1 MVTYS
6 EASAMVKRGRN
17 GRKRLQNNT
26 YLERRGEDFA
36 VRLHYTDV
44 VTIHADGTFTLRTGG
59 WETVTTKDRINGY
72 GPARVYSQNSTLA
85 IWSSADPRTP
95 VKMQKC
101 RVCHGS
107 GSVHI
112 EASYSYGEYRPK
124 TVSYDYEWG
133 SGSYESSE
141 YVKYETPRLISE
153 AHDVVCYRCDGTGQ
167 QDYGSKPMPVVFFDG
182 IRVDGS
188 GHVLDADGLERL
200 NEPAEVKQARHDAET
215 AATLKRIR
223 NAKRRW
229 LADHKVKT
237 AKGVVYMYKAV
248 HDDFYSAH
256 GALYTPNATVTADDY
271 RATSSCG
278 AGLHFSPTVD
288 EALSYDH
295 EATRFLLCA
304 VDRATF
310 IPIDGDKGK
319 ARSCR
324 VLYEVGRDGER
335 LPVKDPI
342 SWSSPGYRE

>member
-1 MVTYS
+1 MITHS
-6 EASAMVKRGRN
+6 HAAELIRHGRN
-17 GRKRLQNNT
+17 GRKKLQNNT
-26 YLERRGEDFA
+26 YLEQRGEDFA
-36 VRLHYTDV
+36 VQLHSTDV

-59 WETVTTKDRINGY
+59 WDTVTTKDRINNY
-72 GPARVYSQNSTLA
+72 GPARVWSERGTWA
-85 IWSSADPRTP
+85 IHSANDPRTP

-101 RVCHGS
+101 RGCKGT
-107 GSVHI
+107 GSVHV
-112 EASYSYGEYRPK
+112 AANWKRYEYRPV
-124 TVSYDYEWG
+124 TISYDYEWG

-141 YVKYETPRLISE
+141 YVQLETPELISE

-167 QDYGSKPMPVVFFDG
+167 RDYGSKPMPVVFFDG

-188 GHVLDADGLERL
+188 GHVLDADNLERL
-200 NEPAEVKQARHDAET
+200 NEPPEVKIARQVAEQAAI
-215 AATLKRIR
+215 LKRIR

-229 LADHKVKT
+229 LADRKVKT

-248 HDDFYSAH
+248 HDNFYSAH

-271 RATSSCG
+271 KAGAFCG
-278 AGLHFSPTVD
+278 AGLHFSPSVD

-335 LPVKDPI
+335 LDP
-342 SWSSPGYRE
+342 SAL